1 MNNPDKKHRGFA
13 RLWHALGYSLC
24 GMRDAL
30 LQESAFRQEMM
41 LALIL
46 IPLAVVLP
54 VTMVER
60 LMLIASILWVLSLE
74 LVNSAVEAAI
84 DRISLVRHPLA
95 KRAKDFASAA
105 VFIALCLCGLIWLSL
120 AGPLVWTW
128 LGSVLT

>member
-1 MNNPDKKHRGFA
+1 MNNSDQKHRGFA
-13 RLWHALGYSLC
+13 RLWHALQYSLC

-30 LQESAFRQEMM
+30 LKESAFRQEMI
-41 LALIL
+41 LALML
-46 IPLAVVLP
+46 VPLAVVLP

-74 LVNSAVEAAI
+74 LLNSAVEAAV
-84 DRISLVRHPLA
+84 DRISLERHPLA
-95 KRAKDFASAA
+95 KQAKDFASAA
-105 VFIALCLCGLIWLSL
+105 VFIALCLCGLVWLSL

>member
-1 MNNPDKKHRGFA
+1 MNNFDQKPRGLA
-13 RLWHALGYSLC
+13 CLWHALRYSLC

-30 LQESAFRQEMM
+30 MQERAFRQEMM

-74 LVNSAVEAAI
+74 LLNSAVEAAI
-84 DRISLVRHPLA
+84 DRISLEPHPLA
-95 KRAKDFASAA
+95 KQAKDFASAA
-105 VFIALCLCGLIWLSL
+105 VFIALCLCGLIWLTL
-120 AGPLVWTW
+120 AGPLVWAW
-128 LGSVLT
+128 LRAGLV